1 MPPDRPGTQETPLR
15 VAVIGSG
22 PSGFYAAEHLQ
33 EQEHLAI
40 QVDMYDRL
48 PTPFGLVRGGVAPDH
63 QKIKSVTR
71 VYDRI
76 ADHPEFRFY
85 GNVEMGRD
93 LTHADLAA
101 YYHAIVYAVGA
112 RTDRR
117 MGIPREH
124 LPGSHSATEFV
135 GWYNAHP
142 DFRHLG
148 FDLSSEAAVVV
159 GNGNVAMD
167 LARILASPADVLAG
181 TDIAEHALEQ
191 LAASRIRE
199 IHVLGRRG
207 PAQASFTNKELKE
220 LGELPGVDVVVTR
233 PSWSWVPSS
242 RRAWRPRP
250 TAPGTATWR
259 SCAATP
265 RARRPGRRGGSCST
279 SSSRRRRSSAASA
292 SRPWWW
298 PTTSSTRGGR
308 HPAPPAHR
316 APLHAVHRAGLPR
329 HRLPGGAAAGDPLRR
344 HGGRDPQRGRADHGP
359 AHRRAGAGRVRGRLD
374 QARPRG
380 IIGTNKPDSQETVR
394 MLLEDLAAG
403 RLDKPEVPS
412 RAVLERLLAERR
424 HDFVSYDD
432 WQLIDLLEQERGAPA
447 TRPRVKYQPGV
458 EEMLHALARA
468 QARRSEDKPTGLR
481 TTEGPDQLVDRV
493 PARRDAPGRAD
504 RRLELLGGGPL
515 AVGGP

>member
-1 MPPDRPGTQETPLR
+1 MQQAPLGSQDNPLR
-15 VAVIGSG
+15 VAVVGSG

-33 EQEHLAI
+33 EQERLTV

-76 ADHPEFRFY
+76 AGHPEFRFY

-93 LTHADLAA
+93 LTHADLSA

-148 FDLSSEAAVVV
+148 FDLSAERAAVV

-167 LARILASPADVLAG
+167 LARILASPPELLAA
-181 TDIAEHALEQ
+181 TDIAEHALES
-191 LAASRIRE
+191 LAQSRLRE

-207 PAQASFTNKELKE
+207 PAQAAFTNKELKE
-220 LGELPGVDVVVTR
+220 LGELPDVDVVVDPAELELGPELRARLAGAPDRTR
-233 PSWSWVPSS
+233 D
-242 RRAWRPRP
+242 RNLEILRDYAARAS
-250 TAPGTATWR
+250 TG
-259 SCAATP
+259 AATRIVLHFLVSP
-265 RARRPGRRGGSCST
+265 VEILGRDRVEGLVVVHNELYESEDGSLRPQPTDRRTTLPVGLVFRAIGYQGVP
-279 SSSRRRRSSAASA
+279 
-292 SRPWWW
+292 
-298 PTTSSTRGGR
+298 
-308 HPAPPAHR
+308 
-316 APLHAVHRAGLPR
+316 
-329 HRLPGGAAAGDPLRR
+329 LPGIPFDAMAGVIPNQAGRIIDPRTGEPLR
-344 HGGRDPQRGRADHGP
+344 GEYVVGWIKRG
-359 AHRRAGAGRVRGRLD
+359 
-374 QARPRG
+374 PRG

-394 MLLEDLAAG
+394 MLLDDLAQG
-403 RLDKPEVPS
+403 RLDKEEVPS

-432 WQLIDLLEQERGAPA
+432 WQLIDLLEQERGRASGM
-447 TRPRVKYQPGV
+447 RPRVKFSRV
-458 EEMLHALARA
+458 EEMLHALQERKREAEA
-468 QARRSEDKPTGLR
+468 APP
-481 TTEGPDQLVDRV
+481 EG
-493 PARRDAPGRAD
+493 
-504 RRLELLGGGPL
+504 
-515 AVGGP
+515 

>member
-1 MPPDRPGTQETPLR
+1 MRGSPLGTPDNPLR

-33 EQEHLAI
+33 EQEDLAV

-71 VYDRI
+71 VYDKI
-76 ADHPEFRFY
+76 AGHPEFRFY

-93 LTHADLAA
+93 LTHEDLSA
-101 YYHAIVYAVGA
+101 YYHAIIYAVGA

-148 FDLSSEAAVVV
+148 FDLSVDSAAVV

-167 LARILASPADVLAG
+167 LARILASPPELLAA
-181 TDIAEHALEQ
+181 TDIAEHALEA
-191 LAASRIRE
+191 LAQRRIRD

-207 PAQASFTNKELKE
+207 PAQAAFTNKELKE
-220 LGELPGVDVVVTR
+220 LGELPDVDVIVD
-233 PSWSWVPSS
+233 P
-242 RRAWRPRP
+242 
-250 TAPGTATWR
+250 
-259 SCAATP
+259 AALDFDP
-265 RARRPGRRGGSCST
+265 DQRARLEAAPDRTRDRNLEILREYAGRAPAGASIRIHLHFLVSPVEILGRDRVEGLTVVHNELYESEDGSLRPQPTDRRSTLAVGLVFRAIGYQGVPLPGIPFDAMAGIIPNEAGRIIDPRRGEPVQGEYVVG
-279 SSSRRRRSSAASA
+279 
-292 SRPWWW
+292 WIK
-298 PTTSSTRGGR
+298 RG
-308 HPAPPAHR
+308 
-316 APLHAVHRAGLPR
+316 
-329 HRLPGGAAAGDPLRR
+329 
-344 HGGRDPQRGRADHGP
+344 
-359 AHRRAGAGRVRGRLD
+359 
-374 QARPRG
+374 PRG

-394 MLLEDLAAG
+394 MLLADLAAG
-403 RLDKPEVPS
+403 RLDKEEVPS

-432 WQLIDLLEQERGAPA
+432 WQLIDLLEQERGAA
-447 TRPRVKYQPGV
+447 SGGRPRVKFSRV
-458 EEMLHALARA
+458 EEMLHALHERKREGEPA
-468 QARRSEDKPTGLR
+468 SE
-481 TTEGPDQLVDRV
+481 
-493 PARRDAPGRAD
+493 A
-504 RRLELLGGGPL
+504 
-515 AVGGP
+515 

>member
-1 MPPDRPGTQETPLR
+1 MQPDRLGTQETPLR

-33 EQEHLAI
+33 EQEHLVI

-71 VYDRI
+71 VYDKI

-93 LTHADLAA
+93 LTHADLSA
-101 YYHAIVYAVGA
+101 YYHAIIYAVGA

-148 FDLSSEAAVVV
+148 FDLSSERAVVV

-167 LARILASPADVLAG
+167 LARILASPPELLAA

-191 LAASRIRE
+191 LAGSRIRE

-220 LGELPGVDVVVTR
+220 LGELPGVDVVVDPADLELGPQVEAHLVAEPNRTRDRNLEILREYAAR
-233 PSWSWVPSS
+233 PSTD
-242 RRAWRPRP
+242 A
-250 TAPGTATWR
+250 
-259 SCAATP
+259 P
-265 RARRPGRRGGSCST
+265 RAIVLHFLASPVEILGSE
-279 SSSRRRRSSAASA
+279 RVEA
-292 SRPWWW
+292 
-298 PTTSSTRGGR
+298 
-308 HPAPPAHR
+308 
-316 APLHAVHRAGLPR
+316 LVVVH
-329 HRLPGGAAAGDPLRR
+329 
-344 HGGRDPQRGRADHGP
+344 
-359 AHRRAGAGRVRGRLD
+359 
-374 QARPRG
+374 
-380 IIGTNKPDSQETVR
+380 N
-394 MLLEDLAAG
+394 
-403 RLDKPEVPS
+403 
-412 RAVLERLLAERR
+412 
-424 HDFVSYDD
+424 
-432 WQLIDLLEQERGAPA
+432 
-447 TRPRVKYQPGV
+447 
-458 EEMLHALARA
+458 
-468 QARRSEDKPTGLR
+468 
-481 TTEGPDQLVDRV
+481 
-493 PARRDAPGRAD
+493 
-504 RRLELLGGGPL
+504 EL
-515 AVGGP
+515 

>member
-1 MPPDRPGTQETPLR
+1 MPANRLGTHDTPLR

-33 EQEHLAI
+33 EQEHLVI

-71 VYDRI
+71 VYDKI

-93 LTHADLAA
+93 LTHADLTA
-101 YYHAIVYAVGA
+101 YYHAIIYAVGA

-148 FDLSSEAAVVV
+148 FDLGSERAVVV

-167 LARILASPADVLAG
+167 LARILASPADVLAA

-220 LGELPGVDVVVTR
+220 LGELPGVDVVVDPADLELGPELEARLAAAPDRTR
-233 PSWSWVPSS
+233 DRNLEILREYAARPPTGAPRRIVLHFLVSPVEILGSERVEALVVVHNELYESEDGSLRPQPTDRRTTLPVGLVFRAIGYQGVP
-242 RRAWRPRP
+242 
-250 TAPGTATWR
+250 
-259 SCAATP
+259 
-265 RARRPGRRGGSCST
+265 
-279 SSSRRRRSSAASA
+279 
-292 SRPWWW
+292 
-298 PTTSSTRGGR
+298 
-308 HPAPPAHR
+308 
-316 APLHAVHRAGLPR
+316 
-329 HRLPGGAAAGDPLRR
+329 LPGIPFDAMAGVIPNE
-344 HGGRDPQRGRADHGP
+344 
-359 AHRRAGAGRVRGRLD
+359 AGRIIDPRTEGPIVGEYVVGWIKRG
-374 QARPRG
+374 PRG

-394 MLLEDLAAG
+394 MLLDDLMSG
-403 RLDKPEVPS
+403 RLDKEEVPG

-432 WQLIDLLEQERGAPA
+432 WQLIDLLEQERGRAA
-447 TRPRVKYQPGV
+447 GERPRVKFSRV
-458 EEMLHALARA
+458 EEMLHALAERK
-468 QARRSEDKPTGLR
+468 RD
-481 TTEGPDQLVDRV
+481 EGE
-493 PARRDAPGRAD
+493 PGA
-504 RRLELLGGGPL
+504 
-515 AVGGP
+515 

>member
-1 MPPDRPGTQETPLR
+1 MQADRLGTQDAPLR

-33 EQEHLAI
+33 EQEHLTI

-93 LTHADLAA
+93 LTHADLTA
-101 YYHAIVYAVGA
+101 YYHAIIYAVGA

-148 FDLSSEAAVVV
+148 FDLSSERAVVV

-167 LARILASPADVLAG
+167 LARILASPAELLAG

-191 LAASRIRE
+191 LTESRIRE

-220 LGELPGVDVVVTR
+220 LGELPDVDVVVDPADLELGPVVEAHLAAEPNRTR
-233 PSWSWVPSS
+233 V
-242 RRAWRPRP
+242 RNLEILREYAEREP
-250 TAPGTATWR
+250 TGA
-259 SCAATP
+259 
-265 RARRPGRRGGSCST
+265 ARRIALHFLASPVEILGSERVEALVVAHNELYESEDGSLRPQPTDRR
-279 SSSRRRRSSAASA
+279 
-292 SRPWWW
+292 
-298 PTTSSTRGGR
+298 TTLPVGLVF
-308 HPAPPAHR
+308 R
-316 APLHAVHRAGLPR
+316 AIGYQGVP
-329 HRLPGGAAAGDPLRR
+329 LPGIPFDAMAGVIPNE
-344 HGGRDPQRGRADHGP
+344 
-359 AHRRAGAGRVRGRLD
+359 AGRIIDPRTSEPVVGEYVVGWIKRG
-374 QARPRG
+374 PRG

-394 MLLEDLAAG
+394 MLLADLAQG
-403 RLDKPEVPS
+403 RLHKAEVPS
-412 RAVLERLLAERR
+412 RGVLERLLAERR

-432 WQLIDLLEQERGAPA
+432 WQLIDLLEQERGAGA
-447 TRPRVKYQPGV
+447 RPRVKFSRV
-458 EEMLHALARA
+458 EEMLHALAERK
-468 QARRSEDKPTGLR
+468 RDGE
-481 TTEGPDQLVDRV
+481 
-493 PARRDAPGRAD
+493 DAPAG
-504 RRLELLGGGPL
+504 
-515 AVGGP
+515 

>member
-1 MPPDRPGTQETPLR
+1 MQADRLGTTDTPLR

-33 EQEHLAI
+33 AQEHLVI

-76 ADHPEFRFY
+76 AGHPEFRFY

-93 LTHADLAA
+93 LTHADLTA
-101 YYHAIVYAVGA
+101 YYHAIIYAVGA

-148 FDLSSEAAVVV
+148 FDLSSERVVVV

-167 LARILASPADVLAG
+167 LARILASPPELLAA

-191 LAASRIRE
+191 LAGGRIRE

-220 LGELPGVDVVVTR
+220 LGELPDVDVVVDPADLELGREVEAHLVAEPDRTR
-233 PSWSWVPSS
+233 DRNLEILRDYAAREPAGAP
-242 RRAWRPRP
+242 RRIVLHFLVSPVEILGSERVEALVVVRNELYESEDGSLRPQP
-250 TAPGTATWR
+250 TD
-259 SCAATP
+259 
-265 RARRPGRRGGSCST
+265 
-279 SSSRRRRSSAASA
+279 RRSTL
-292 SRPWWW
+292 PV
-298 PTTSSTRGGR
+298 GLVF
-308 HPAPPAHR
+308 R
-316 APLHAVHRAGLPR
+316 AIGYQGVPLPGIPFDARAGVIPNE
-329 HRLPGGAAAGDPLRR
+329 
-344 HGGRDPQRGRADHGP
+344 
-359 AHRRAGAGRVRGRLD
+359 AGRIIDPRTGEPLVGEYVVGWIKRG
-374 QARPRG
+374 PRG

-394 MLLEDLAAG
+394 MLLDDLAQG
-403 RLDKPEVPS
+403 RLHKAEVPS
-412 RAVLERLLAERR
+412 RGVLERLLAERR

-432 WQLIDLLEQERGAPA
+432 WQLIDLLEQERGRASGD
-447 TRPRVKYQPGV
+447 RPRVKFSRV
-458 EEMLHALARA
+458 EEMLHALQERK
-468 QARRSEDKPTGLR
+468 RDGEPVPP
-481 TTEGPDQLVDRV
+481 EG
-493 PARRDAPGRAD
+493 
-504 RRLELLGGGPL
+504 
-515 AVGGP
+515 